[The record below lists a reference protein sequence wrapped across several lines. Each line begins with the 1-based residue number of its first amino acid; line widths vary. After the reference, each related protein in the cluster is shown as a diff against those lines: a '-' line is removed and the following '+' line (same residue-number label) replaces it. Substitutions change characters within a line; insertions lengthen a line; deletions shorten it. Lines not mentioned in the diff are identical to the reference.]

1 MPKRFSFHIFLIF
14 LFLFLPTTAL
24 AQTPAGP
31 IYIVQPGDTLSS
43 IAARFNIS
51 VNDLMN
57 ANNITNPNVLSE
69 GQELIIPGLEGMSGI
84 LDTETINFGDSL
96 RSLLR
101 RTQIPMELLQ
111 RLNHLVSPTE
121 MYVGANVILPR
132 QENAP
137 TLRAIPAPV
146 KGESLLEIAISEN
159 TTPWSVTTLNGLAGT
174 WAGLPGDALYAP
186 GTDRDQRAS
195 GLPFPFL
202 SAELK
207 GLPLKQGG
215 TAVIFVRATPGV
227 TLGGMLVDHPLHF
240 FAWQNETQVALQGVH
255 ALLEPGLYPLRLEAT
270 LPDGSQQSFEQMVL
284 VVSGNYPDDPL
295 LYVDPATIDPTVTE
309 PENQQILT
317 LVSTSTPEKLW
328 NGEFITPAS
337 AYAESTYF
345 TSRFGSRRTYIGQ
358 GTDLKITGFHTGLD
372 FGGGT
377 GLAITAPA
385 AGRVIFAGD
394 LTVRGK
400 ATIID
405 HGWGVFSGF
414 WHQSEFKVNVGDL
427 VEQGQVIGL
436 VGGTGRVTG
445 AHLHWELWVNGVQV
459 DPLDWLMQ
467 EYP

>member
-1 MPKRFSFHIFLIF
+1 MPRRLFFHLLLIATFLITN
-14 LFLFLPTTAL
+14 TTVL
-24 AQTPAGP
+24 AQQPAGP
-31 IYIVQPGDTLSS
+31 VYIVQPGDTLSS

-51 VNDLMN
+51 LNDLMS
-57 ANNITNPNVLSE
+57 ANNISDPNLLSP
-69 GQELIIPGLEGMSGI
+69 GQELLIPGLEGINGI
-84 LDTETINFGDSL
+84 LDTETINLGDSL

-101 RTQIPMELLQ
+101 RKQISAELVE
-111 RLNHLVSPTE
+111 RLNHLISPTE
-121 MYVGANVILPR
+121 MYVGASVIVPR
-132 QENAP
+132 QENALP
-137 TLRAIPAPV
+137 LKAIPSPA
-146 KGESLLEIAISEN
+146 KGESLLEVAISQD
-159 TTPWSVTTLNGLAGT
+159 TTPWGLVTLNGLAGT
-174 WAGLPGDALYAP
+174 WAGLPGEALYAP
-186 GTDRDQRAS
+186 GGDSGQRVS
-195 GLPFPFL
+195 GLPFPLL
-202 SAELK
+202 SAQLK

-215 TAVIFVRATPGV
+215 TAVIFVQAAPGA

-240 FAWQNETQVALQGVH
+240 FPWQNETQVALQGVH

-284 VVSGNYPDDPL
+284 VVSGNYPEDPV
-295 LYVDPATIDPTVTE
+295 LYVDPSTIDPAVTE
-309 PENQQILT
+309 PENQQILSV
-317 LVSTSTPEKLW
+317 VSAITSEKLW
-328 NGEFITPAS
+328 KGEFMTPAS
-337 AYAESTYF
+337 TYADSTYF
-345 TSRFGSRRTYIGQ
+345 TSKFGNRRTYIGQ

-377 GLAITAPA
+377 GLSITAPA
-385 AGRVIFAGD
+385 AGRVVFTGE

-414 WHQSEFKVNVGDL
+414 WHQSEFKVNVGDM

-459 DPLDWLMQ
+459 DPLDWLTQ